1 MTNKQTIAAIVPA
14 AGVGSRMQHNAPKQY
29 IQLAGKTILEHT
41 LAKLSQLSQLRTI
54 VVALSD
60 SDPYFD
66 ELPLLDKRIVRASG
80 GKERADSVLNSLLFL
95 APTRLHGCWCTML
108 RVR

>member
-41 LAKLSQLSQLRTI
+41 FLKN
-54 VVALSD
+54 
-60 SDPYFD
+60 
-66 ELPLLDKRIVRASG
+66 
-80 GKERADSVLNSLLFL
+80 GKFEFS
-95 APTRLHGCWCTML
+95 
-108 RVR
+108 